1 MKNIPDIITDQ
12 FIIQYFYNETTHKI
26 IKSSFVNIP
35 NTIIEYLNNRYID
48 SSCIKETIYRIIN
61 HIEKHPLC
69 PVCGK
74 PLKFYG
80 HTMDRIYFNTCND
93 NVCKQIVRQE
103 KYKQTCLEKYGT
115 TNIFSSEYGKEKL
128 KETWLEKYGTTNPQG
143 NEEIR
148 KKSILTMRQ
157 KYGEDI
163 NNPFQLTHSKEKI
176 RQTKFEKY
184 GNETYANPEKTKH
197 TCMEKYGVSN
207 PSYVNEINNKKR
219 KTFFKNFNTKEKIN
233 ELTLRREKTCMEKF
247 GVKNPF
253 LTDECKKLSH
263 DKKSQYKRYLTKK
276 KNHTFNSSKVEQQF
290 KEYLEQ
296 NFPNDFEYQYRS
308 ELYPFNCDFYIKSLD
323 LYIEIQGTWTHGGHP
338 FDENNQE
345 DIDKLNLWKG
355 KDTDYYN
362 SAIQVWTIGDVKK
375 RNIAKENKLNYL
387 EIFSRD
393 LNKCICVFNEFNN
406 KII

>member
-1 MKNIPDIITDQ
+1 MKIIPDIITDQ

-26 IKSSFVNIP
+26 IKSSFINIP
-35 NTIIEYLNNRYID
+35 NTIIEYLNNRYTD

-61 HIEKHPLC
+61 HIEEHPLC

-80 HTMDRIYFNTCND
+80 HTMNRIYFNTCND

-143 NEEIR
+143 NAEIR
-148 KKSILTMRQ
+148 KKSILTMKQ

-163 NNPFQLTHSKEKI
+163 NNAFQLTHTKEKI
-176 RQTKFEKY
+176 KQTKFAKY
-184 GNETYANPEKTKH
+184 GNETYTNPEKLKQ
-197 TCMEKYGVSN
+197 TCIEKYGVSN

-219 KTFFKNFNTKEKIN
+219 KTFFKNFDTKEKIN
-233 ELTLRREKTCMEKF
+233 ELTLKREKACMEKY
-247 GVKNPF
+247 GVSNPMKN
-253 LTDECKKLSH
+253 KKVV
-263 DKKSQYKRYLTKK
+263 YKIYISK
-276 KNHTFNSSKVEQQF
+276 KNHNTFNSSKIEQQF

-296 NFPNDFEYQYRS
+296 NYPNDFEYQYRS

-323 LYIEIQGTWTHGGHP
+323 LYIEIQGTWMHGGHP

-345 DIDKLNLWKG
+345 DIDKLNYWKEKNTKQYKHACDTWSI
-355 KDTDYYN
+355 KDV
-362 SAIQVWTIGDVKK
+362 AK
-375 RNIAKENKLNYL
+375 RNIAKQNNLNYL
-387 EIFSRD
+387 EIFSCD
-393 LNKCICVFNEFNN
+393 LDKCICTFNKFNN